1 MSWSFPW
8 NRYTITLGAIVLLVG
23 LWNLHVAL
31 NDDGIITGWVVGPD
45 NHPVEGATVVLS
57 ERTLLVSAV
66 RERTTT
72 DPNGAFRFSGHKLYH
87 IYLEAY
93 REGVGRMPPR
103 EYRLYFRGQNLA
115 LRHPL
120 RLEPVK

>member
-8 NRYTITLGAIVLLVG
+8 NRYTVTLGAILLLVG
-23 LWNLHVAL
+23 LWNLDVAL

-57 ERTLLVSAV
+57 ERTLLVSAA
-66 RERTTT
+66 RARTTT
-72 DPNGAFRFSGHKLYH
+72 DPHGAFRFSGHRLYH
-87 IYLEAY
+87 LYLEAF

-103 EYRLYFRGQNLA
+103 EYRLYFKGQNLT

-120 RLEPVK
+120 RLEPAK